1 MGDNA
6 MNTNDM
12 PRQTFATGPDSECP
26 PAEPDAG
33 EGEGLAEV
41 IVGHR
46 RIPMY
51 GHIPGLQRCSGGCSD
66 LLAES
71 DGPNSPRHALHVAEQ
86 ILASDWLAAHVAQV
100 KAEALLEAAHDIR
113 ARRREFMRLNADD
126 QYLMALDDAFGLVAN
141 RMRDCE
147 GTR

>member
-1 MGDNA
+1 M
-6 MNTNDM
+6 
-12 PRQTFATGPDSECP
+12 SEQQ
-26 PAEPDAG
+26 AELDAG
-33 EGEGLAEV
+33 ALAKV
-41 IVGHR
+41 IVGHQ

-86 ILASDWLAAHVAQV
+86 ILTSDWLAAHDARAKESAWDEGWDTGQLW
-100 KAEALLEAAHDIR
+100 AFSDLDEHDRSTNPYR
-113 ARRREFMRLNADD
+113 ADRI
-126 QYLMALDDAFGLVAN
+126 
-141 RMRDCE
+141 E